1 MQYLPVILCACLL
14 ASCASKPPPSVIIA
28 PETTIRAV
36 DTQPIEDTTRKV
48 EEASEKVST
57 ATRKAAEA
65 TARAATAAEKT
76 EVLIT
81 QLDIVE
87 ESREIIIDS
96 WRGVY
101 SELEITK
108 RAMSEALEE
117 SDGLRG
123 IVKSLVSET
132 STLKASAVA
141 NKVQADTLR
150 AENRTLRAQAKAGNE
165 ARDQLLTLR
174 ATSKTTITSLRGWLW
189 KSAIANAILSVAL
202 AGAAYLLFK
211 P

>member
-1 MQYLPVILCACLL
+1 MKLLPVILLPCLL

-28 PETTIRAV
+28 PETAIRAV

-189 KSAIANAILSVAL
+189 KSAIANAVLSVAL

>member
-1 MQYLPVILCACLL
+1 MKLLPVILCACLL

-28 PETTIRAV
+28 PETAIRAV

-48 EEASEKVST
+48 EEASDKVST

-87 ESREIIIDS
+87 ESREIILDS

-117 SDGLRG
+117 SEGLRG

-150 AENRTLRAQAKAGNE
+150 AENRTLRAQAKSGNE

-189 KSAIANAILSVAL
+189 KSAVANAILSVAL

>member
-1 MQYLPVILCACLL
+1 MNHLPVILLACLL

-28 PETTIRAV
+28 PETAIRAV

-76 EVLIT
+76 EVLIS
-81 QLDIVE
+81 QLDLVE
-87 ESREIIIDS
+87 ESREIIMDS

-117 SDGLRG
+117 SEGLRG